1 MSVRVVSED
10 ELRYARERVVHWLSK
25 PYPHMTLG
33 QVQSIA
39 ILIAV
44 ERQKAVAEAEPPRRE
59 RRVCMPITL
68 PQPQPQQV
76 VADDDEPTEPTTNPG
91 KRK

>member
-1 MSVRVVSED
+1 MTVRVVSED
-10 ELRYARERVVHWLSK
+10 ELRYARERAVHWLSK
-25 PYPHMTLG
+25 AYPHMTLG

-44 ERQKAVAEAEPPRRE
+44 ERQKAVTESEPTRRE

-68 PQPQPQQV
+68 PQSV
-76 VADDDEPTEPTTNPG
+76 VADDDEPTIPG

>member
-1 MSVRVVSED
+1 MTVRVVSED
-10 ELRYARERVVHWLSK
+10 ELSYARTRVVHWLSK
-25 PYPHMTLG
+25 AYPHMTLG

-44 ERQKAVAEAEPPRRE
+44 ERQKAVAEAADQPRRE

-68 PQPQPQQV
+68 PQPV
-76 VADDDEPTEPTTNPG
+76 VADDDEPTIPG
-91 KRK
+91 NRK